1 MLPNGELRD
10 HVTAVLDVPMTVA
23 ENCCVC
29 EAVRLAIPGVIETD
43 IGDPSVTLAV
53 PVLVGSATL
62 VAVTVTDC
70 VPEIVAGAV

>member
-1 MLPNGELRD
+1 
-10 HVTAVLDVPMTVA
+10 VTVA

-29 EAVRLAIPGVIETD
+29 EADRLAVPGVIETD
-43 IGDPSVTLAV
+43 VDIEDPSVTLAV

>member
-1 MLPNGELRD
+1 MVPNGEFRD
-10 HVTAVLDVPMTVA
+10 HVTAVLEVPMTVA

-29 EAVRLAIPGVIETD
+29 EAVRPAVPGVIETD
-43 IGDPSVTLAV
+43 IGDRSVTLTE

-70 VPEIVAGAV
+70 VLEMLAGAV